1 MSYIEVSVKELIDQR
16 TYTSSKYTCTVSRKR
31 GWFGLCNTS
40 NHLVITGVNP
50 KYKKHWGFPTYNSW
64 NSTMGTPS
72 SRLRSGTSN
81 VGYGTLSGELSNS
94 ITWEETVN
102 ISRGNS
108 RQGSVEINVGVTCGP
123 SNGSNFTEGL
133 KKYTLKTLE
142 IPLVSNII
150 LNDPEIIRVNN
161 VDYIRVSLKYTNP
174 ENFYKYIISLGTVI
188 TNSKVDTTVLENILT
203 VRRMLGIRE
212 GLAIQS
218 KISYQEC
225 ESGYLNT
232 DDDLVLDIPVSEL
245 MYNTTVYIK
254 LEIKG
259 KDNILY
265 NEPIA
270 IPITIG
276 PKQLQLYTKQSD
288 NTKEINEAFLKGNSN
303 RKISEVWIKIN
314 NEIKRMIK

>member
-16 TYTSSKYTCTVSRKR
+16 TSTSSKYTCTVSRKR

-40 NHLVITGVNP
+40 NHLVITGVDP

-94 ITWEETVN
+94 ITWDETVN

-108 RQGSVEINVGVTCGP
+108 RQGSIEINVGVTCGP
-123 SNGSNFTEGL
+123 SNGSNFTESL
-133 KKYTLKTLE
+133 KKLTLKTLE

-150 LNDPEIIRVNN
+150 LNYPEIIKINS
-161 VDYIRVSLKYTNP
+161 VDYIRLTLKYTNP
-174 ENFYKYIISLGTVI
+174 ENFYKYGISLGTGI
-188 TNSKVDTTVLENILT
+188 TNSTVDTTVLKT
-203 VRRMLGIRE
+203 S
-212 GLAIQS
+212 QS
-218 KISYQEC
+218 NISYQEC
-225 ESGYLNT
+225 KSGYLNT
-232 DDDLVLDIPVSEL
+232 DDDLVLDIPVSDL

-259 KDNILY
+259 KDNNLY
-265 NEPIA
+265 NTRV

-314 NEIKRMIK
+314 NEIKKMIK